1 MLWRFNILATGRRT
15 KALGFFPINSCPA
28 QGASPAFY
36 QYPTNI
42 NLLWL
47 FGHRFATRQNSRQF
61 DLSGAWLAGKNRRT
75 SSGQMYE
82 TFFDLRRNP
91 FSMTPDPDCLY
102 MTACHREAFSGLQL
116 AVLKR
121 SGFVVLTGGPGTGK
135 TTLLASLIHSAN
147 STRFAVVLNPTLDS
161 DEFLEFVLVD
171 FGITDV
177 PSSKAQRIIKL
188 QKLLVDLHEHGKV
201 PVLIVDEAHK
211 LKPEVLEE
219 IRLLTN
225 FESTKRKLLQI
236 VLAGQSELAD
246 LLNRDDLRQVKQRI
260 EIRLQVRPLA
270 RSEIGN
276 YMRHRWQCAGGSA
289 LPFSAEAIS
298 LVARGSRGIPRLV
311 NSICDNALLLAYAG
325 GDSWITVDQVRHVL
339 RNLDMRYSY
348 EEPHNSEN
356 TARPGTE
363 QLIAASSR
371 SPVPNPEPFPPPSSA
386 APFIMRWA
394 SKLNLGTVQVAKTS
408 QQLEV

>member
-1 MLWRFNILATGRRT
+1 
-15 KALGFFPINSCPA
+15 
-28 QGASPAFY
+28 
-36 QYPTNI
+36 
-42 NLLWL
+42 
-47 FGHRFATRQNSRQF
+47 
-61 DLSGAWLAGKNRRT
+61 
-75 SSGQMYE
+75 MYE
-82 TFFDLRRNP
+82 TFFHLQRSP
-91 FSMTPDPDCLY
+91 FCMTPDPDCLF
-102 MTACHREAFSGLQL
+102 MTLCHREALSGLQL

-135 TTLLASLIHSAN
+135 TTLLASLIRSAN
-147 STRFAVVLNPTLDS
+147 RARFAVVLNPTLDS

-177 PSSKAQRIIKL
+177 PTSKAQRIIRL
-188 QKLLVDLHEHGKV
+188 QELLVDLHEKGKV

-219 IRLLTN
+219 IRLFTN

-270 RSEIGN
+270 RGEVGN
-276 YMRHRWQCAGGSA
+276 YFRHRCQCAGGSGA

-311 NSICDNALLLAYAG
+311 NSICDNALLLAHAG
-325 GDSWITVDQVRHVL
+325 GDSWITVDQVRQVL
-339 RNLDMRYSY
+339 RDLDLPDSH
-348 EEPHNSEN
+348 EEQCNSEN
-356 TARPGTE
+356 PARPNGGTE
-363 QLIAASSR
+363 QVDTTANAV
-371 SPVPNPEPFPPPSSA
+371 PVPNLETFRPPYSG

-394 SKLNLGTVQVAKTS
+394 SKLNLGTVQVVKTS
-408 QQLEV
+408 QHLEV

>member
-1 MLWRFNILATGRRT
+1 
-15 KALGFFPINSCPA
+15 
-28 QGASPAFY
+28 
-36 QYPTNI
+36 
-42 NLLWL
+42 
-47 FGHRFATRQNSRQF
+47 
-61 DLSGAWLAGKNRRT
+61 
-75 SSGQMYE
+75 MYE
-82 TFFDLRRNP
+82 TFFHLRRNP

-147 STRFAVVLNPTLDS
+147 SARFAVVLNPTLDS

-177 PSSKAQRIIKL
+177 PSSKAQRIIRL
-188 QKLLVDLHEHGKV
+188 QELLVDLHEQGKV

-270 RSEIGN
+270 RGEIGN
-276 YMRHRWQCAGGSA
+276 YMRHRWQCAGGLAA

-311 NSICDNALLLAYAG
+311 NSICDNALLLAHAG
-325 GDSWITVDQVRHVL
+325 GDSWITVDQIRHVL
-339 RNLDMRYSY
+339 CNLDMRDSY

-363 QLIAASSR
+363 QLIGASSR

-394 SKLNLGTVQVAKTS
+394 SKLNIGTVQVVKTS
-408 QQLEV
+408 QHLEV